1 MQGFLENE
9 AMKKT
14 ILFVLSAIMLAPV
27 VRAENIGVPA
37 ECEDVMLQA
46 FYWDSYKTQSGSDSK
61 YGRTKWID
69 LLKDTIAINTN
80 FDVVWF
86 PPSAGPTGCGVGY
99 SAKQYSSQDSDWGT
113 KPKLNQLIAAL
124 HAGNTKVLADVVI
137 NHRGSGSSWCTFL
150 TDNFGTYGT
159 WTLTQKQI
167 CRYDE
172 CFSDK
177 SSNCYNATTA
187 DRGAADTGTNFGGAR
202 DLDHSSEEVQN
213 WAKAYTQWLLNV
225 MKYDGFRYDMTLGYS
240 GQYLSMYNEA
250 AQPYMSVSE
259 YWESID
265 KQVSHLKAVNYN
277 TMIFDF
283 PLKSA
288 IANALGVDGSSGETR
303 YNLLKNPSTSLRYRG
318 YKRYAVTFVDNHDTF
333 ERSDNQG
340 GEFIGYNV
348 DLKDADVKRRIM
360 EANAYILMMPG
371 VPCVFYPHWKSYQ
384 NEISALIAIRKEA
397 GIHSESEITETSSVA
412 LGNRSYEA
420 TVTGHRGTVILRM
433 GVNRSKEAPEGYE
446 QVLDGGDAGRYTI
459 FLNKSAQGVEE
470 VNGEWRKANGVK
482 FMEGG
487 RLYIRVEGGVYD
499 MTGQKV
505 E

>member
-1 MQGFLENE
+1 
-9 AMKKT
+9 
-14 ILFVLSAIMLAPV
+14 
-27 VRAENIGVPA
+27 
-37 ECEDVMLQA
+37 
-46 FYWDSYKTQSGSDSK
+46 
-61 YGRTKWID
+61 
-69 LLKDTIAINTN
+69 
-80 FDVVWF
+80 
-86 PPSAGPTGCGVGY
+86 
-99 SAKQYSSQDSDWGT
+99 
-113 KPKLNQLIAAL
+113 
-124 HAGNTKVLADVVI
+124 
-137 NHRGSGSSWCTFL
+137 
-150 TDNFGTYGT
+150 
-159 WTLTQKQI
+159 
-167 CRYDE
+167 
-172 CFSDK
+172 
-177 SSNCYNATTA
+177 
-187 DRGAADTGTNFGGAR
+187 
-202 DLDHSSEEVQN
+202 
-213 WAKAYTQWLLNV
+213 
-225 MKYDGFRYDMTLGYS
+225 
-240 GQYLSMYNEA
+240 
-250 AQPYMSVSE
+250 
-259 YWESID
+259 
-265 KQVSHLKAVNYN
+265 
-277 TMIFDF
+277 MIFDF